1 MAGSKGLLKT
11 AFATSKDISSLPR
24 NGVGFA
30 LRVTFTID
38 GCTSPRLD
46 GVKYTNPIPTRTNT
60 NQAFLPSICTKLM
73 MMLIGGVKLAL
84 PNQDDES
91 FTYHTAENPLA
102 SLG

>member
-38 GCTSPRLD
+38 GGTSARLD
-46 GVKYTNPIPTRTNT
+46 GVKNNNSIPTRTSA
-60 NQAFLPSICTKLM
+60 NQAVLRLASICTKLM
-73 MMLIGGVKLAL
+73 MALLA
-84 PNQDDES
+84 QEK
-91 FTYHTAENPLA
+91 
-102 SLG
+102 